1 MYQQNSNLAERKLI
15 PEYSQFDIGA
25 FVYSKK
31 TFDKITISGGLR
43 SDYRNTIGK
52 GFMQYGLSRFTAFN
66 KNFGN
71 ISGSIGLSYSPNDEV
86 TWKFNLARGYRA
98 PNVSELAS
106 NGAHEGTNRYEYG
119 DNNLKSETTLQ
130 IDAGFEI
137 NRDHI
142 SFALNGFFNNIQNF
156 IFYSKLE
163 SVFGG
168 DSLVHSEGSLIS
180 AFKFRQ
186 AGASLY
192 GLEAKLDIHPHPLDW
207 LHFENNFSYVAAHFN
222 QDFEG
227 TNKLPFIPPA
237 RLLSVLRANFN
248 KKHAY
253 FRNSYVKLE
262 MDNMYAQNRI
272 FTAYNTETV
281 TPGYTLYNIGAGTDF
296 VRGNKTVFSIHF
308 SLNNLTDV
316 AYQSHLSRLKYTD
329 INEATG
335 RMGVFNMGRNFS
347 VKLNMPLSFKTKA

>member
-43 SDYRNTIGK
+43 TDYRNTIGK
-52 GFMQYGLSRFTAFN
+52 GFMQYGISRFTAFN

-130 IDAGFEI
+130 LDAGFEI

-156 IFYSKLE
+156 IFY
-163 SVFGG
+163 
-168 DSLVHSEGSLIS
+168 
-180 AFKFRQ
+180 
-186 AGASLY
+186 
-192 GLEAKLDIHPHPLDW
+192 
-207 LHFENNFSYVAAHFN
+207 
-222 QDFEG
+222 
-227 TNKLPFIPPA
+227 
-237 RLLSVLRANFN
+237 
-248 KKHAY
+248 
-253 FRNSYVKLE
+253 
-262 MDNMYAQNRI
+262 
-272 FTAYNTETV
+272 
-281 TPGYTLYNIGAGTDF
+281 
-296 VRGNKTVFSIHF
+296 
-308 SLNNLTDV
+308 
-316 AYQSHLSRLKYTD
+316 
-329 INEATG
+329 
-335 RMGVFNMGRNFS
+335 
-347 VKLNMPLSFKTKA
+347 